1 MKNKNLFFALFFAL
15 FATMNV
21 ACSKDDDEVIKDKQE
36 NTEDKDDD
44 NTGDTDDKE
53 DDKEEDKD
61 GDTSEFDCLKGSDY
75 YLFSMDGNTE
85 QKISSKITL
94 DCRPNE
100 TSVALYI
107 WDGTYEAATA
117 SGPNFFGE
125 VESWT
130 ALSVGSAGWS
140 GMGICVIT
148 PANGGALTVDMTN
161 ITPEHT
167 FHIAMRSTDNATHLI
182 TLIGGDGN
190 QASIAIGDT
199 PFTDNDKVFQPYTN
213 FKRDGEWNTIEI
225 PMSEFFDRG
234 LVYRNKA
241 QNDNL
246 VTFLSGGVSG
256 RMLHYDAMFIY
267 KKK

>member
-1 MKNKNLFFALFFAL
+1 MKNKNLFYALLFAL

-21 ACSKDDDEVIKDKQE
+21 ACSKDDDDEIIKDNQE
-36 NTEDKDDD
+36 NKDDNKDD
-44 NTGDTDDKE
+44 NTDDTNDPNNKD
-53 DDKEEDKD
+53 EE
-61 GDTSEFDCLKGSDY
+61 TSEFECLKGSDY

-100 TSVALYI
+100 SAIALYV
-107 WDGTYEAATA
+107 WDGTYEAANAT
-117 SGPNFFGE
+117 GPNFFGE

-130 ALSVGSAGWS
+130 ALTVGGAGWS

-148 PANGGALTVDMTN
+148 PANGGAMTVDMTK
-161 ITPEHT
+161 ITAEHT
-167 FHIAMRSTDNATHLI
+167 FHIAMRSTDNTTHLI

-199 PFTDNDKVFQPYTN
+199 QFTDNDKTYQPYTN
-213 FKRDGEWNTIEI
+213 FKRDGEWYTIEI

-234 LVYRNKA
+234 LVYRNTA

-256 RMLHYDAMFIY
+256 RMLQYDAMFIY